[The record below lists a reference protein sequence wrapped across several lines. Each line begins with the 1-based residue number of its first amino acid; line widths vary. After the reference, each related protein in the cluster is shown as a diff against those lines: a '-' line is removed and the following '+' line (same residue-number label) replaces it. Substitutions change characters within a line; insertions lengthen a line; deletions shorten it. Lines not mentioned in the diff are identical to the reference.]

1 MKRTIVLQ
9 IVLVLMFA
17 LSLSAQAGMTAY
29 PFLLIGTSLSGNG
42 MGEIRGTLN
51 NGSTL
56 QATFNPGLL
65 GIHSINH
72 SFSTEFFTQRTSW
85 LPAFHLP
92 DLTLNSFALSA
103 RVPYYNAPDDPY
115 PITIGV
121 GWSTT
126 YLNLGEF
133 VITSEQDPTIVGT
146 FKGYER
152 VDGISAGIGVEYGGR
167 FGFGLGI
174 KNIISSLAPIG
185 TRIDS
190 SESTASNI
198 AFDLGFFAEFPMIGS
213 RTFEPLQTGS
223 VLFLPDLSVSASY
236 NYRNIGGM
244 VTYKDPAQ
252 RDPMPREIV
261 MGLSLSGGL
270 AAEVRSVR
278 LPLVSFLFAREASDI
293 AVFRTGPSD
302 WSYQYAIGDIDLV
315 NHLLF
320 GKSSSFGTVAKGSS
334 ISFAGMVTFLEGSN
348 AMVHREPFRTKGT
361 MVHLHGVFP
370 YLHFL
375 FPSLR
380 ENTVFSYLTDH
391 LQLNYVQSSYSGHSA
406 FPLDGTKF
414 EGLTASW
421 R

>member
-1 MKRTIVLQ
+1 H
-9 IVLVLMFA
+9 
-17 LSLSAQAGMTAY
+17 G
-29 PFLLIGTSLSGNG
+29 
-42 MGEIRGTLN
+42 LN
-51 NGSTL
+51 
-56 QATFNPGLL
+56 
-65 GIHSINH
+65 
-72 SFSTEFFTQRTSW
+72 
-85 LPAFHLP
+85 
-92 DLTLNSFALSA
+92 LTSFAITGRIPFTDA
-103 RVPYYNAPDDPY
+103 HDGPH

-121 GWSTT
+121 GWSSTI
-126 YLNLGEF
+126 LNLGDF
-133 VITSEQDPTIVGT
+133 LIASATDPTNPKSFNV
-146 FKGYER
+146 YER
-152 VDGISAGIGVEYGGR
+152 VDGISAGLGIEYGGR
-167 FGFGLGI
+167 FGFGLTI
-174 KNIISSLAPIG
+174 KNIVSALLPIG
-185 TRIDS
+185 TEMEPGS
-190 SESTASNI
+190 GKATNI
-198 AFDLGFFAEFPMIGS
+198 AFDLGFFAEFPLIGA
-213 RTFEPLQTGS
+213 RTFEPIQTGS

-236 NYRNIGGM
+236 NYRNIGGT

>member
-103 RVPYYNAPDDPY
+103 QVPYYNAPDDPS

-133 VITSEQDPTIVGT
+133 VITSEQDPTVVGT

-152 VDGISAGIGVEYGGR
+152 VDGVSAGIGVEYGGR

-185 TRIDS
+185 TAMDS
-190 SESTASNI
+190 SDGTATNV
-198 AFDLGFFAEFPMIGS
+198 ALDLGFFAEFPMINE
-213 RTFEPLQTGS
+213 RTFGPLQKGS
-223 VLFLPDLSVSASY
+223 ILFIPDLTIAASY
-236 NYRNIGGM
+236 NYRNIGGT
-244 VTYKDPAQ
+244 VTYKDLSQ
-252 RDPMPREIV
+252 GDPMPREIV

-270 AAEVRSVR
+270 AAEIQDIR
-278 LPLVSFLFAREASDI
+278 LPLISFLFAREASDI
-293 AVFRTGPSD
+293 AVVSTGVND

-320 GKSSSFGTVAKGSS
+320 GKSSSFGSVVKGSS
-334 ISFAGMVTFLEGSN
+334 ITFAGLVTFLDGSN
-348 AMVHREPFRTKGT
+348 ATVYRESFRTNGT
-361 MVHLHGVFP
+361 VVHLHGVFP
-370 YLHFL
+370 YLQFL
-375 FPSLR
+375 IPSLR
-380 ENTVFSYLTDH
+380 GSSALSYLTEH